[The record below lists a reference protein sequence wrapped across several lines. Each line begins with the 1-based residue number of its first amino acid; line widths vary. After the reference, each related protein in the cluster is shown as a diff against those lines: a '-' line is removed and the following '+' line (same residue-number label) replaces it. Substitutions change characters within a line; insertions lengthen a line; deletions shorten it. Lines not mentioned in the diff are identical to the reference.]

1 MSAELAPPPSAHFA
15 AIIAHHSK
23 SFALARKLLPEPA
36 SSAAA
41 VVYAWCRRCDDAI
54 DLAAAEAQARAL
66 FDLEDELRAVYA
78 GAVLSDPV
86 LHAFQEVVKRFGI
99 PEEYPRE
106 LLAGMRMDVDGVR
119 YSSLAQ
125 LLLYCHRVAG
135 TVGLMMCHVMGVGR
149 TSALRHAAHL
159 GIAMQLT
166 NICRDVAE
174 DWRLGRLYLPADWLV
189 REGAALPPLAAGT
202 EIPKGVAHSSARVVE
217 ELLAEADRYYA
228 SGDAG
233 LAALPWRS
241 ALAVRA
247 ARLIY
252 SAIGR
257 RIAARRFDVLAPRAS
272 TSLATK
278 LFLIACAVVA
288 TLGEWRERLR
298 APVRPQ
304 TPQTVVR
311 FPGDVLP
318 V

>member
-1 MSAELAPPPSAHFA
+1 MSASLAPTPPAHFA
-15 AIIAHHSK
+15 ASIAHHSK
-23 SFALARKLLPEPA
+23 SFSLARKLLPEPA

-54 DLAAAEAQARAL
+54 DLSAPEAQQRAL
-66 FDLEDELRAVYA
+66 FALEEELRAVYA
-78 GAVLSDPV
+78 GAVLDDPV
-86 LHAFQEVVKRFGI
+86 LHAFQEVVNRFGI
-99 PEEYPRE
+99 PEDYPRE
-106 LLAGMRMDVDGVR
+106 LLAGMRMDVDAVR
-119 YSSLAQ
+119 YASLAE

-149 TSALRHAAHL
+149 QSALRHAAHL

-174 DWRLGRLYLPADWLV
+174 DWRMGRMYLPADALA
-189 REGAALPPLAAGT
+189 REGGGVLVLAAGT
-202 EIPKGVAHSSARVVE
+202 ELPKSVARSSARVVK

-228 SGDAG
+228 SADAG
-233 LAALPWRS
+233 LPALSWRS

-247 ARLIY
+247 ARMIY
-252 SAIGR
+252 AAIGR
-257 RIAARRFDVLAPRAS
+257 RIAARRFDVLAPRAH

-278 LFLIACAVVA
+278 LFLIVGAVVA
-288 TLGEWRERLR
+288 TLGEWRDRLR
-298 APVRPQ
+298 APVRPE
-304 TPQTVVR
+304 TPQTIVR